1 MRVNQNS
8 YSAQCV
14 SLPKIIKRGLP
25 DPSRSSRL
33 IIANSKERLEEVTN
47 AIEQENL
54 MAIQLEP
61 IDTLET
67 NS

>member
-1 MRVNQNS
+1 M
-8 YSAQCV
+8 
-14 SLPKIIKRGLP
+14 PKVIKRGLP